1 MKVNEGTDGH
11 GHGRQQANSS
21 EPPGKA
27 FLYIFKNK
35 QDPTNAREILS
46 RSDLQEK
53 TGSGFQETD
62 QIRVLEIL
70 SGLKFLYI
78 LYNGQVKSFYIP

>member
-1 MKVNEGTDGH
+1 MKVRTDTDMDDSKLIVLNG
-11 GHGRQQANSS
+11 
-21 EPPGKA
+21 GKA

-62 QIRVLEIL
+62 QINVLEIL

>member
-1 MKVNEGTDGH
+1 MKVRTDTDMDDSKLIVLNG
-11 GHGRQQANSS
+11 
-21 EPPGKA
+21 GKE

-62 QIRVLEIL
+62 QIHVLEIL

-78 LYNGQVKSFYIP
+78 LYKGQVKSFYLP

>member
-1 MKVNEGTDGH
+1 MKVRTDTDMDDSKLIVLNG
-11 GHGRQQANSS
+11 
-21 EPPGKA
+21 GKA

-62 QIRVLEIL
+62 QIHVLEIL

>member
-1 MKVNEGTDGH
+1 MKVRTDTDMDDSKLIVLNG
-11 GHGRQQANSS
+11 
-21 EPPGKA
+21 GKE

-62 QIRVLEIL
+62 QIHVLEIL